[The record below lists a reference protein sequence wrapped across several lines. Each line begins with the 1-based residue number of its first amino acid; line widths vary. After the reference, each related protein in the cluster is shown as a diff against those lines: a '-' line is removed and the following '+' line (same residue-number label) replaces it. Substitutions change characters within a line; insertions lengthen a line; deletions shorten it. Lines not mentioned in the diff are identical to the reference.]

1 MALRPGDVRQTLDL
15 TADDPRTLAYLKGEA
30 ISGSPELSG
39 YVLVTVDGFSRLG
52 QGFQGHCE
60 ESLSQGAPPSGVILK
75 KAQIRRVDSMK
86 EYKVVTAKNPEEA
99 EQQMNI
105 YAADGW
111 VVKAVTLWETAM
123 AYRLVITLER
133 DSQATD

>member
-1 MALRPGDVRQTLDL
+1 
-15 TADDPRTLAYLKGEA
+15 
-30 ISGSPELSG
+30 
-39 YVLVTVDGFSRLG
+39 
-52 QGFQGHCE
+52 
-60 ESLSQGAPPSGVILK
+60 
-75 KAQIRRVDSMK
+75 MK

-111 VVKAVTLWETAM
+111 VVKAVTFWETAM

-133 DSQATD
+133 DSQATDYSALFSSPAKNNRPCLFHFPMEAADTICFYIRLVFRSDYLVRVHCTP

>member
-1 MALRPGDVRQTLDL
+1 
-15 TADDPRTLAYLKGEA
+15 
-30 ISGSPELSG
+30 
-39 YVLVTVDGFSRLG
+39 
-52 QGFQGHCE
+52 
-60 ESLSQGAPPSGVILK
+60 
-75 KAQIRRVDSMK
+75 MK

-133 DSQATD
+133 DSHATD

>member
-1 MALRPGDVRQTLDL
+1 M
-15 TADDPRTLAYLKGEA
+15 
-30 ISGSPELSG
+30 
-39 YVLVTVDGFSRLG
+39 
-52 QGFQGHCE
+52 
-60 ESLSQGAPPSGVILK
+60 ILK
-75 KAQIRRVDSMK
+75 KAQIRRVDSLK

>member
-1 MALRPGDVRQTLDL
+1 
-15 TADDPRTLAYLKGEA
+15 
-30 ISGSPELSG
+30 
-39 YVLVTVDGFSRLG
+39 
-52 QGFQGHCE
+52 
-60 ESLSQGAPPSGVILK
+60 
-75 KAQIRRVDSMK
+75 MK
-86 EYKVVTAKNPEEA
+86 EYKVVTVKNPEEA

-133 DSQATD
+133 DSHATD